1 MSTIMPVS
9 AQRTVTA
16 PGNGSNSTTTGRP
29 FAARIAK
36 ATSAAPAERWL
47 AGADLDQQLAADL
60 AGLTG
65 VDAELWEQRDGESRE
80 VYLDRAASAILDTH
94 PDPEGAVEVDVELE
108 LAVVQAEVIVE
119 SEAVR
124 CRLENEAAEI
134 EAEEAERSRRAE
146 ATRKRRAAKVE
157 ERLGRA
163 AARAAEFAEL
173 DRTAG
178 EPDDPTWSASEL
190 RGVQAHSPFR
200 SGYRY
205 RYQRADGTLVPE
217 KA

>member
-1 MSTIMPVS
+1 MK
-9 AQRTVTA
+9 RTVIA

-29 FAARIAK
+29 FADRIAK
-36 ATSAAPAERWL
+36 ATVTVPAEQWL
-47 AGADLDQQLAADL
+47 ADADLDQQLAADL

-65 VDAELWEQRDGESRE
+65 VDAELWEQRDGEARE
-80 VYLDRAASAILDTH
+80 VYLDRAATAILDVN
-94 PDPEGAVEVDVELE
+94 PDYTEYAAGGELE
-108 LAVVQAEVIVE
+108 LAV
-119 SEAVR
+119 SEAESIVHS
-124 CRLENEAAEI
+124 EAARYRLLSEAGRI
-134 EAEEAERSRRAE
+134 EAERIAQNERVEAARE
-146 ATRKRRAAKVE
+146 RRAAAVE
-157 ERLGRA
+157 KRLGRA

-205 RYQRADGTLVPE
+205 RYQRADGTLAPE